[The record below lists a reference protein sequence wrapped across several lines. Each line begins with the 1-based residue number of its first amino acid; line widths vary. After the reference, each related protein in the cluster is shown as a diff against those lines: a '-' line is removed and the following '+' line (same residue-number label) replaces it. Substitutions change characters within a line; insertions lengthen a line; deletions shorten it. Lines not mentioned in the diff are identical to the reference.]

1 MEWKSLWEEVPNLF
15 GFSVGGIPLI
25 SATYSLPHVVKR
37 VKAWGEELKKV
48 RCFIEE
54 MERLPSV
61 MLIEERPHRH
71 HLLHFET
78 PIFWEISRRR
88 MRKGFFLADE
98 MIQRGDSWSS

>member
-1 MEWKSLWEEVPNLF
+1 
-15 GFSVGGIPLI
+15 
-25 SATYSLPHVVKR
+25 VVKR